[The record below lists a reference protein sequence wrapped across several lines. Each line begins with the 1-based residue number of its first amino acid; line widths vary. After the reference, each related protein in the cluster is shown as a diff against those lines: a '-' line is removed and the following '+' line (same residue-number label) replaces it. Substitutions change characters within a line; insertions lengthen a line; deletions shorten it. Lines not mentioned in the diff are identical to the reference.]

1 MKTRPRLLAAA
12 LVTALLAVGTALAGP
27 TGPAAAASIPGMVL
41 SSTPASLPPELTR
54 LATGKR
60 ITYVTT
66 DVNGYL
72 ITATGLIMTPIT
84 GKAHRIS
91 AWAHGTTGL
100 ADQCT
105 PSTNQNVFWPEART
119 AIAALLG
126 KGFTVA
132 APDYP
137 GLGTSQ
143 AHPYLIG
150 LSEARSIIDAVKAA
164 RNLDGSLST
173 NYVIDGHSQGGQG
186 SLFANQIASA
196 YDGNL
201 TLKGSASIAPVSNA
215 ATLAPLIPGTPN
227 QGYLVMG
234 LYGLQT
240 VDSSFSASSVLA
252 PTAKTKTSVL
262 STGCLMEILAAYQDL
277 TPSQLLVGGA
287 LSDSVIAKL
296 DHWVS
301 PGQTTPTAPI
311 LLIQGT
317 DDESVPAFLTEML
330 ASQLQKDYSQP
341 VTFQEL
347 QGETHD
353 SAVVKSANTVA
364 TWLVARF

>member
-1 MKTRPRLLAAA
+1 MAT
-12 LVTALLAVGTALAGP
+12 LLAVGAALVATAGP
-27 TGPAAAASIPGMVL
+27 ASAVSIPGMVL
-41 SSTPASLPPELTR
+41 SSATATLPPELTT

-66 DVNGYL
+66 DVNGSL
-72 ITATGLIMTPIT
+72 ITATGLVMTPVK
-84 GKAHRIS
+84 GKAYRVA

-100 ADQCT
+100 ADKCT
-105 PSTNQNVFWPEART
+105 PSTNQDVFWPEART

-150 LSEARSIIDAVKAA
+150 LSEARSIVDAVKAA
-164 RNLDGSLST
+164 RNLDSSLVA

-186 SLFANQIASA
+186 SLFANQIATA

-201 TLKGSASIAPVSNA
+201 VLKGSASIAPVSNA

-234 LYGLQT
+234 LYGLQA
-240 VDSSFSASSVLA
+240 VDSTFSANSVLA

-262 STGCLMEILAAYQDL
+262 NTACLNEILAAYQNL
-277 TPSQLLVGGA
+277 TASQLLVGGA

-296 DHWVS
+296 DHWDS
-301 PGQTTPTAPI
+301 PAQTTPTAPI

-317 DDESVPAFLTEML
+317 ADESVPAFLTEML
-330 ASQLQKDYSQP
+330 VEQLQAYAQP
-341 VTFQEL
+341 VTYQEID
-347 QGETHD
+347 GATHD
-353 SAVVKSANTVA
+353 SAVIASADTVA
-364 TWLVARF
+364 TWLAGRF

>member
-1 MKTRPRLLAAA
+1 MRTRPRLLVAA
-12 LVTALLAVGTALAGP
+12 LVATLLAAGAALAAP
-27 TGPAAAASIPGMVL
+27 AGPASAASVPGMVL
-41 SSTPASLPPELTR
+41 SSTTATLPTELAS

-60 ITYVTT
+60 ITYLTT
-66 DVNGYL
+66 DVNGNL
-72 ITATGLIMTPIT
+72 ITATGLIMTPT
-84 GKAHRIS
+84 SNKAYRVA

-100 ADQCT
+100 ADKCT
-105 PSTNQNVFWPEART
+105 PSTNQDVFWPEART

-150 LSEARSIIDAVKAA
+150 PSEARSVIDAVKAA
-164 RNLDGSLST
+164 RNLDGYLST
-173 NYVIDGHSQGGQG
+173 SYVIDGHSQGGQG
-186 SLFANQIASA
+186 SLFANQIAPA

-201 TLKGSASIAPVSNA
+201 VLKGSASIAPVSNA

-240 VDSSFSASSVLA
+240 VDSTFSANSVLA
-252 PTAKTKTSVL
+252 ATAKTKTSVL
-262 STGCLMEILAAYQDL
+262 NTGCLNEILSAYQSL
-277 TPSQLLVGGA
+277 TADQLLVGGA
-287 LSDSVIAKL
+287 LPDAVVAKL
-296 DHWVS
+296 DHWDS
-301 PGQTTPTAPI
+301 PAQTTPTAPI

-317 DDESVPAFLTEML
+317 ADESVPAFLTEML
-330 ASQLQKDYSQP
+330 VSELQAYSQP
-341 VTFQEL
+341 VTYYEL
-347 QGETHD
+347 DGATHD
-353 SAVVKSANTVA
+353 SAAVLSAGTVA
-364 TWLVARF
+364 TWLAARF